1 MTKREIGKIMDSNG
15 STGSDTGALVGTQG
29 FEAVELESGSL
40 ALTSMSKEQVI
51 EKFKRSP
58 GDTGSPEVQIALLTQ
73 RLQMLAGHFAGHPK
87 DHHSRR
93 GMLDIVSARKRL
105 LHYLKNEEIGRYR
118 ATIAALGLRK

>member
-1 MTKREIGKIMDSNG
+1 MENNG
-15 STGSDTGALVGTQG
+15 STGSATGALVGTQG
-29 FEAVELESGSL
+29 FEAEEIEKGSL

-73 RLQMLAGHFAGHPK
+73 RLQKLAGHFAGHPK

-93 GMLDIVSARKRL
+93 GMLDIVSERKRL
-105 LHYLKNEEIGRYR
+105 LQYLKREEIGRYR
-118 ATIAALGLRK
+118 ATLAALGLRK